1 MLKNKIFV
9 IGGNGLLGSCF
20 KKVFP
25 LITFSVGR
33 NLKNDYVIDKNIF
46 VTLEKIC
53 SPGDLIIHSAWDIN
67 LKKWEENHFI
77 ENYFINFSENIFS
90 FSQKRNIK
98 CIFISTDQVYDGIG
112 PHKEGYEISPLNN
125 YGRVKLYCENLA
137 LKYNVIISRINFLTT
152 DPTKNE
158 KGWVESLIKRATNN
172 NKIILFDNVYFS
184 PCSGLKAAE
193 IIYKLSLTN
202 SSGIFNIGCREKF
215 TKSYVALKI
224 LNYKNLT
231 TKNIQIKSVDKFP
244 DNIKRSKDLSMN
256 VEKIEK
262 KLNLNLETKEELI
275 KNIFI

>member
-1 MLKNKIFV
+1 MLNNKIFV

-25 LITFSVGR
+25 LITFSIGR
-33 NLKNDYVIDKNIF
+33 NPKNDYVIDKNIF
-46 VTLEKIC
+46 FTLEKIC

-67 LKKWEENHFI
+67 LKKWEENQYI
-77 ENYFINFSENIFS
+77 ENYFIKFSENIFS
-90 FSQKRNIK
+90 FSQRKNIK
-98 CIFISTDQVYDGIG
+98 CIFISTDQVYDGTG
-112 PHKEGYEISPLNN
+112 PHKEIDGISPLNN

-137 LKYNVIISRINFLTT
+137 LKYKVIVTRINFLTT

-172 NKIILFDNVYFS
+172 EKIILFDNIYFS

-193 IIYKLSLTN
+193 IIYKLSLSN
-202 SSGIFNIGCREKF
+202 SFGIFNIGCREKF
-215 TKSYVALKI
+215 TKSYIALKI

-231 TKNIQIKSVDKFP
+231 LKNIQLKSVIKFP

-256 VEKIEK
+256 VEKIEEE
-262 KLNLNLETKEELI
+262 LNLNLETKKELI